1 MLWTISN
8 GQTNYVFEVSKGT
21 WNFPIKTVIS
31 IDTREAG
38 CLGGRSNSFML
49 TLKAECAQEVR
60 AIQAGEIADVTEIAG
75 VKMVM
80 LRAGNYFLFTT
91 LLRKL
96 KQKGDKVVQGNIIGT
111 LAKGDDGKTF
121 DLMLM
126 LFNQGK
132 QININSWFDWH
143 TAHYIN
149 LLQ

>member
-1 MLWTISN
+1 
-8 GQTNYVFEVSKGT
+8 
-21 WNFPIKTVIS
+21 
-31 IDTREAG
+31 
-38 CLGGRSNSFML
+38 ML

-80 LRAGNYFLFTT
+80 LRAGNYFLVYDALAETQT
-91 LLRKL
+91 K
-96 KQKGDKVVQGNIIGT
+96 KGDKVEQGNIIGT